1 MFMHLIL
8 AKDLSQVMEE
18 NSKSL
23 GFVMLGHCS
32 NPGKSEAWPTQ
43 RDTFFVSVLVSHFG
57 DGCVIVPKSDYDKTK
72 NYLKAQS
79 LRLMMQKL
87 TGKQVRDGF
96 SFDSWDFLFSTW
108 KKSN

>member
-1 MFMHLIL
+1 MHLIL

-32 NPGKSEAWPTQ
+32 NPGESRLDQ
-43 RDTFFVSVLVSHFG
+43 RLSNDTFFVSVLVSHFG
-57 DGCVIVPKSDYDKTK
+57 DGCVIVPKSDYDKTQ

-96 SFDSWDFLFSTW
+96 SFDS
-108 KKSN
+108 